1 MGENVPFFFCP
12 DVGAVTAPWPHVV
25 MCREREKSDLGF
37 LLLIWG
43 RGKEGCV
50 WGGVLCVTFP
60 KIPLEKKKKGGEY
73 KGTAALVTS
82 RPPLCGVIW
91 GKKRF
96 CSVRL
101 WTSG

>member
-50 WGGVLCVTFP
+50 CGGGVFV
-60 KIPLEKKKKGGEY
+60 
-73 KGTAALVTS
+73 
-82 RPPLCGVIW
+82 
-91 GKKRF
+91 
-96 CSVRL
+96 
-101 WTSG
+101 

>member
-1 MGENVPFFFCP
+1 MLKVRRVEGGGCDIIVIMIAIISSIISLSPEWVKMFLFFSCP

-50 WGGVLCVTFP
+50 CGGGSLCDVP
-60 KIPLEKKKKGGEY
+60 
-73 KGTAALVTS
+73 
-82 RPPLCGVIW
+82 
-91 GKKRF
+91 
-96 CSVRL
+96 
-101 WTSG
+101 